1 MKAEKGQYGYRDSS
15 RKMRLA
21 VTAALALAV
30 LAQVCWRFFVDSQA
44 AKNILTVMAILTVL
58 PMANMA
64 APLLASWRYRTP
76 SREFYQK
83 LCPYEEKCVIL
94 YDLVITTKEYVL
106 PMDAIAI
113 HPQGIY
119 GFCTAKKLDKA
130 KAEKSLN
137 ALFAANKLDSHV
149 KVIQEE
155 GSFFCRLDSLKPMEG
170 WEDDGSVEY
179 GAGLLKS
186 LSM

>member
-44 AKNILTVMAILTVL
+44 AKNIFTVMAILTVL

-76 SREFYQK
+76 SREYPK
-83 LCPYEEKCVIL
+83 NLAY
-94 YDLVITTKEYVL
+94 
-106 PMDAIAI
+106 
-113 HPQGIY
+113 
-119 GFCTAKKLDKA
+119 KA